1 MNKIIK
7 IILHLLLTVVVVFL
21 YTCQKDLSSPNAN
34 QAPTTTIYNKPA
46 QGDTVFALA
55 TLAWDGG
62 DDDGY
67 IKGFQYRYT
76 TYYSWDL
83 QNSVF
88 EDSVAQDWEF
98 IDSTQKTLAFN
109 SARDLNLQKFQVRAV
124 DNNDEVDPTP
134 AEKIFFTT
142 QTIPPQVEILVPA
155 NKSESFA
162 LNQTT
167 DWWQGIELSFEGSDD
182 DGEILEYGYSID
194 GQEWKWITDTTLFIK
209 PDEFKQP
216 LNGEHIIYVNAKD
229 NTFIKNQNPDSVK
242 INLVVP
248 SFDKDILVIDET
260 DEESFPKSVS
270 TTDAAVDSFYADLFG
285 TDPDSSWDYLWY
297 AERAVDNLPS
307 YEYLGQFKTII
318 WHADNRPT
326 SGPHAL
332 ANHIDYI
339 KNYMNVGG
347 NFVMSGWR
355 ILKSFAWDSEFPVTF
370 GDSSF
375 VKQYLHIE
383 QADETPYWPGDF
395 SGADGMKGFS
405 DVEVDSAKLATF
417 PFEGKLSVV
426 NVVLRRSGFTD
437 ILYKYRNEQSSDL
450 LEFRGKTCGLLYT
463 GTSFNAIILG
473 FPMYFIKEE
482 DTRVMA
488 EEILRVINY

>member
-1 MNKIIK
+1 MNKTFK
-7 IILHLLLTVVVVFL
+7 TILYILLATAVGLIS
-21 YTCQKDLSSPNAN
+21 TCQEDLSSPHPN
-34 QAPTTTIYNKPA
+34 QVPTTTMYNKPA

-67 IKGFQYRYT
+67 IKGYQYRYT
-76 TYYSWDL
+76 TYFSWDL
-83 QNSVF
+83 QDSVF
-88 EDSVAQDWEF
+88 SDSVAQEWKF
-98 IDSTQKTLAFN
+98 IDTTQQTLAFN
-109 SARDLNLQKFQVRAV
+109 SAKNLNLQRFQVRAV
-124 DNNDEVDPTP
+124 DNNDQVDPTP

-142 QTIPPQVEILVPA
+142 QTIPPQVEILKPR

-162 LNQTT
+162 LNQTS

-194 GQEWKWITDTTLFIK
+194 GQEWNWITDTTLFIT

-216 LNGEHIIYVNAKD
+216 LNGEHYIYVNAKD
-229 NTFIKNQNPDSVK
+229 NTFIQNPTGDSIK

-248 SFDKDILVIDET
+248 SFDRDILIIDET
-260 DEESFPKSVS
+260 SEESFPNSVS
-270 TTDAAVDSFYADLFG
+270 TTDAAVDSFYAELFG
-285 TDPDSSWDYLWY
+285 THPDSSWDYIWR
-297 AERAVDNLPS
+297 ADRAVDNLPT
-307 YEYLGQFKTII
+307 YEYLGQFKTVI

-332 ANHIDYI
+332 ANHVNYI
-339 KNYMNVGG
+339 KDYMNAGG

-355 ILKSFAWDSEFPVTF
+355 ILRSFAWESDFPVTF
-370 GDSSF
+370 EDTSF

-383 QADETPYWPGDF
+383 EADETPYWPGDF

-405 DVEVDSAKLATF
+405 DIEVDSTKLLTF

-426 NVVLRRSGFTD
+426 NVILKRSGFTD
-437 ILYKYRNEQSSDL
+437 ILYKYRNEQGSDL
-450 LEFRGKTCGLLYT
+450 LQYRGKACGLLYT

-473 FPMYFIKEE
+473 FPMYFIKGE
-482 DTRVMA
+482 DTKVMA
-488 EEILRVINY
+488 QEILEVIDH